1 MAMPRPRTSLCLL
14 LLAALL
20 AGLTVPAAVYAQDRT
35 LLKAREGA
43 AALMRGQNERA
54 VAIYDEIL
62 KEADIADF
70 IEASIYSDRG
80 VAKWRLKQTKE
91 AVGDFNQ
98 SIRLSPE
105 NPTVYN
111 NRGNALMDLGHPE
124 EAIKDFDRA
133 IALAPTY
140 GVAYNNRGNAYAAL
154 RQYGP
159 AFQDFRKA
167 VELTPQSPVPYNGRG
182 KTHVSLKRY
191 HAAVRDFTRAIGLDS
206 KFTAAYQNRAKAYL
220 AIENFREA
228 AEDATL
234 VLDLQGEQPSAELLL
249 LRGRAYAGDRKF
261 PQAIEDFNRVSELS
275 PALVDTYVERGLALV
290 QLRRYDDAL
299 TDFSHAIELDP
310 KNVKAYA
317 MRAAARLQAGP
328 SSVPE
333 PPKETA
339 EAETGGATDVP
350 KTTESTETAP
360 TLETAEA
367 AETDNIIDATETAEA
382 ADPAEATG
390 TTADAATATPPEP
403 GAAPEASE
411 TAEAPAPAEPPAP
424 PSPPAYLQV
433 ALADADQA
441 LQLAANDPL
450 ALRVRGD
457 VYRALERQDEAIAD
471 YRTALAQDP
480 FQAES
485 RDALVKL
492 GQEVPPQ
499 QTGQPLGEPV
509 EGWVITEPSP
519 GRYVASNPKFAQVQ
533 AELEMFGAGT
543 PRILEWK
550 LLKDA
555 LSGIGLLKYYAGDF
569 SEGQDSS
576 LEYVAI
582 VDTRANKVVSIEP
595 HSWGPATAQWN
606 WQAVSV
612 VVTDPDGNANE
623 IQLRKARPKP
633 AVAGSPPVARN
644 DFWGFQQQAPVA
656 RGDRAADRAARRAA
670 RKAQPPGGGGGGG
683 GSMFNWLFR

>member
-1 MAMPRPRTSLCLL
+1 MALSRPRAALC
-14 LLAALL
+14 LL
-20 AGLTVPAAVYAQDRT
+20 AGLLACLMLPAAAYAQDKT
-35 LLKAREGA
+35 LLRAREGA

-54 VAIYDEIL
+54 ITIYDEIL
-62 KEADIADF
+62 KDGEIADF

-80 VAKWRLKQTKE
+80 VAKWRLRLTKD
-91 AVGDFNQ
+91 AVADFNK
-98 SIRLSPE
+98 SIQLSPE

-140 GVAYNNRGNAYAAL
+140 GVAYNNRGNAYAML

-167 VELTPQSPVPYNGRG
+167 VELTPQSAVPYNGRG
-182 KTHVSLKRY
+182 KAHVQLKRY
-191 HAAVRDFTRAIGLDS
+191 HAAVRDFTRAIGLDP
-206 KFTAAYQNRAKAYL
+206 KFAAAYQNRATAYL
-220 AIENFREA
+220 AIEKYREA

-234 VLDLQGEQPSAELLL
+234 LLDTQGEQPSAELLL
-249 LRGRAYAGDRKF
+249 LRGRALAGDRKF
-261 PQAIEDFNRVSELS
+261 PQAIEDFNRVSELK
-275 PALVDTYVERGLALV
+275 PALVDTYVERGLALS
-290 QLRRYDDAL
+290 QLRRFDDAIN
-299 TDFSHAIELDP
+299 DFSHAIELDP

-317 MRAAARLQAGP
+317 MRAASRLQAGP

-333 PPKETA
+333 PKPEAA
-339 EAETGGATDVP
+339 EAETGGASEVA
-350 KTTESTETAP
+350 KTSEPSEAAGTPGATES
-360 TLETAEA
+360 
-367 AETDNIIDATETAEA
+367 ETDNIIDTAESPEA
-382 ADPAEATG
+382 ADATASTDATGSAAPTAAATPAE
-390 TTADAATATPPEP
+390 TAQ
-403 GAAPEASE
+403 
-411 TAEAPAPAEPPAP
+411 APAPPAEPPAP
-424 PSPPAYLQV
+424 SGPPAYLQV
-433 ALADADQA
+433 ALADANQA

-457 VYRALERQDEAIAD
+457 VYQALQRSDEAISD

-485 RDALVKL
+485 REALVKL
-492 GQEVPPQ
+492 GQEVAPQ

-509 EGWVITEPSP
+509 DGWIITEPSP
-519 GRYVASNPKFAQVQ
+519 GRYVASNPKFPQVQ

-543 PRILEWK
+543 PRVLEWK

-595 HSWGPATAQWN
+595 HSWGQATAQWN

-633 AVAGSPPVARN
+633 AVGTAPVARN
-644 DFWGFQQQAPVA
+644 DFWGFQQPPAA
-656 RGDRAADRAARRAA
+656 RGDRSADRAARRAA
-670 RKAQPPGGGGGGG
+670 RRGGAPGGGGGGG
-683 GSMFNWLFR
+683 SGSMFNWLFR